1 MTAIDD
7 VLAANDAYVSAH
19 GHRPLATEPKR
30 RLAVVT
36 CMDARLDLFGA
47 FGLELGDA
55 HLIRNAGGLAT
66 EDTVRSLVLSQQLL
80 GTEDVMVVHHS
91 RCGLEHSDEGVV
103 RERLESAL
111 GRPLPFALGAFADVA
126 ADVRATVATLRDH
139 PLLRSR
145 EVRGFVFDVDSG
157 RLDEVTD

>member
-7 VLAANDAYVSAH
+7 VLAANDAYVAAH

-30 RLAVVT
+30 RLAVLT

-47 FGLELGDA
+47 FGLALGDA

-66 EDTVRSLVLSQQLL
+66 EDAVRSLVLSQQLL

-91 RCGLEHSDEGVV
+91 RCGLEHPDEGVV
-103 RERLESAL
+103 RERLETAL

-126 ADVRATVATLRDH
+126 TDVRATVATLRAH

-157 RLDEVTD
+157 RLVEVEG

>member
-1 MTAIDD
+1 MSSIDD
-7 VLAANDAYVSAH
+7 VLAANDAYVAAH

-30 RLAVVT
+30 RLAVLT

-47 FGLELGDA
+47 FGLALGDA

-66 EDTVRSLVLSQQLL
+66 EDAVRSLVLSQQLL

-91 RCGLEHSDEGVV
+91 RCGLEHPDEGVV
-103 RERLESAL
+103 RERLETAL

-126 ADVRATVATLRDH
+126 TDVRATVATLRAH

-157 RLDEVTD
+157 RLDEVDD